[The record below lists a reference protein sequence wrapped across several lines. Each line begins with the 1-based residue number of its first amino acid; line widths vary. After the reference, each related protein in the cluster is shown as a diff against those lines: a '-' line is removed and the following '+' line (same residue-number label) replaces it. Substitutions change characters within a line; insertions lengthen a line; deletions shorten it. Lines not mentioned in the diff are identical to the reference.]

1 MVQCIY
7 KLKPIQNNER
17 EAIIM
22 KVMRTVK
29 MNVDHYEVGDIIKF
43 KLNNGE
49 KVEALAVKAEDDSM
63 VFCLYDCLQ
72 QEYTM
77 NELLNGALNG
87 SILDLF
93 PQKIRSKMVAFDSGN
108 LLRLPT
114 EKEITGENE
123 YAHEKESDSVKQFKP
138 MKLRRN
144 RLASQGKNGCYEWYW
159 LENKANASATGFALV
174 NGDGLSDYGDA
185 SSSTGVRPLFKI
197 WNR

>member
-1 MVQCIY
+1 
-7 KLKPIQNNER
+7 
-17 EAIIM
+17 M

-29 MNVDHYEVGDIIKF
+29 MSVDHYEVGDIIKF

-49 KVEALAVKAEDDSM
+49 KVEALAVKAEDGAM

-93 PQKIRSKMVAFDSGN
+93 PQKIKSKMIAFDNGN

-114 EKEITGENE
+114 EKEIIGENE
-123 YAHEKESDSVKQFKP
+123 YAYEKELDDVEQFKP

-159 LENKANASATGFALV
+159 LENKASVSAALFALV
-174 NGDGLSDYGDA
+174 DASGGSDYDIA
-185 SSSTGVRPLFKI
+185 SYSGGVRPLFKI
-197 WNR
+197 RNR